1 MNLIEELYT
10 IDTEEYAAWMQE
22 WWTEQQEALLNKP
35 HWGMADD
42 DPEVSDEFLPALL
55 WFEPEHY

>member
-22 WWTEQQEALLNKP
+22 WWTEQQEALLNEP
-35 HWGMADD
+35 HWIQAEE